1 MLIFI
6 YFRGAGRGVGGR
18 GGRPVLT
25 LKVRRIDKVENLGGW
40 GGGPIVHIYL
50 DTLSAHPHPDTSLL
64 DLSQPI
70 LKGPL
75 NGNPRVK
82 T

>member
-25 LKVRRIDKVENLGGW
+25 LKVRRIDKVENLGG
-40 GGGPIVHIYL
+40 GPIVHIYL
-50 DTLSAHPHPDTSLL
+50 DTFSAHPHPDTSLL